1 MLAYIFFDF
10 DKINLLGV
18 NSACEKE
25 NGAFCSINQNK
36 EAICFSIYF
45 GDERFVIEL
54 WKSEE

>member
-54 WKSEE
+54 